1 MATFK
6 YTLPS
11 GSKFTVE
18 MPEGTTQAEA
28 DKVFYSQVAAG
39 TFVGYRT
46 GDQLTHPEEA
56 IINFGLSRLQ
66 RGTAGVDDSAST
78 VIGTLTGS
86 PVVAADLITTIQN
99 LPSVA
104 AIPNLDAVPVENPVT
119 PADVITVDPGLG
131 PLPVGNMSAAEVKT
145 MMAAVVVQPYYVI
158 TQAKGIGK
166 FGFSAPQLERVGYLK
181 PGTTERYLGGF
192 ANNTFSNPANF
203 VTIMQTPSVWTG
215 KNGIVSLDALLAN
228 ESIQNRIYRE
238 IMQQSYDT
246 LVAVGVIVPNN
257 VEATSP
263 YVGPGQ
269 VYTPYQTL
277 VTADAVTLLATPAS
291 NINVSPSV
299 ATQVPGGDI
308 SALVNG
314 AVTETNTAS
323 QSVINSVNNVN
334 NVINSVNS
342 DIAALVGTANKYGP
356 AVATAWSKASGL
368 ANGTISSTALLS
380 GAKGQAEALV
390 GNIKGQ
396 AGAIAGNVKGQA
408 EALVAQ
414 GKQAID
420 NIAKSAKSAMDF
432 AQTKLSSL
440 VTGVKKAAAYTNTV
454 NRTTVDAAV
463 TRVIGSAKIT
473 PPTFEVPN
481 LDSLGVTK
489 DIAAAQAQLASLQS
503 QGSAILNQGQAIVRQ
518 AQGTING
525 VQTTA
530 QNIATNAQSQI
541 RGITRV

>member
-1 MATFK
+1 
-6 YTLPS
+6 
-11 GSKFTVE
+11 
-18 MPEGTTQAEA
+18 MPAGTTQAEA

-39 TFVGYRT
+39 TFVGYRP
-46 GDQLTHPEEA
+46 GDQLTHPSEA

-66 RGTAGVDDSAST
+66 RGTAGVNDSASI
-78 VIGTLTGS
+78 VIGGLADS
-86 PVVAADLITTIQN
+86 PTTAADLITTIQN
-99 LPSVA
+99 LPTVGA
-104 AIPNLDAVPVENPVT
+104 VPNLDTVPVENPVT

-131 PLPVGNMSAAEVKT
+131 PLPVGSINAAEVKT

-181 PGTTERYLGGF
+181 PGTTDRYLGGF

-215 KNGIVSLDALLAN
+215 KNGIVSLDAILVN

-257 VEATSP
+257 VEATTP
-263 YVGPGQ
+263 AVGPGQ
-269 VYTPYQTL
+269 IYTPYQTL
-277 VTADAVTLLATPAS
+277 VTADPITLLATPDS
-291 NINVSPSV
+291 TINTSPSV
-299 ATQVPGGDI
+299 ATQIPGGDI

-323 QSVINSVNNVN
+323 QSVINSVNSVN
-334 NVINSVNS
+334 NAINSVNS

-368 ANGTISSTALLS
+368 ANGTTSATALLS

-396 AGAIAGNVKGQA
+396 AEALAVNVKGQA

-420 NIAKSAKSAMDF
+420 NIAKTAKSAMDF

-440 VTGVKKAAAYTNTV
+440 VTGVQKAAAYTNTV

-463 TRVIGSAKIT
+463 NRVIGSAKIT
-473 PPTFEVPN
+473 PPTFEIPN
-481 LDSLGVTK
+481 PASLGISQ

-503 QGSAILNQGQAIVRQ
+503 QGTAILNQGQAIVNQ
-518 AQGTING
+518 AQGTIG
-525 VQTTA
+525 GLQAQATTVA
-530 QNIATNAQSQI
+530 NNATSQI